1 MEGGGGV
8 IPNVVG
14 QRTTGSVALPE
25 VAVPEVVIPDVVL
38 GDGAAVELDPVFP
51 EEVVVAVPRWLV
63 VGASLKDAVAVGPA
77 CPWKKITSATTANP
91 INVTT
96 APMVLGRPRRDDGEL

>member
-25 VAVPEVVIPDVVL
+25 VAVLEVVIPDVVL
-38 GDGAAVELDPVFP
+38 GDGAAVELDPVFA
-51 EEVVVAVPRWLV
+51 EELAVVVPRWLV
-63 VGASLKDAVAVGPA
+63 VGATREDAVADGPA
-77 CPWKKITSATTANP
+77 CPWKKTTSATTADP
-91 INVTT
+91 RNVTT
-96 APMVLGRPRRDDGEL
+96 APMVLGCLGRDDVEL